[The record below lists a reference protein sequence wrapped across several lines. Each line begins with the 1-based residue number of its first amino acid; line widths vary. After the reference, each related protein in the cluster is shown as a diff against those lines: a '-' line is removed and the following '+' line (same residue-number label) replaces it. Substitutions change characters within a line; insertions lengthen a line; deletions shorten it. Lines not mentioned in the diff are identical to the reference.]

1 MKILDAANLKDLE
14 KEKLSSLAAV
24 FKYLNDAGRLER
36 GQSTSNVAIKLVDIS
51 KYKTDNYSETED

>member
-14 KEKLSSLAAV
+14 KEKLYSLAAV
-24 FKYLNDAGRLER
+24 FKNLNDAGRMER

>member
-24 FKYLNDAGRLER
+24 FKYLSDAGRLER